1 MSDYQAIEDWVWD
14 KHKSNSKQTC
24 HHHEKLRLYHQ
35 FLFVQSNCQN
45 QCNLGNFEFI
55 KIEGI
60 IHIYKETGEKP
71 DDLFQT
77 VYTDAVNLVK
87 EFGIEEKWSA
97 SQGQQIDWNNIPT
110 ETFKGMLAIISIL
123 MFLDI
128 AFADIKSGSVKGSGH
143 IMNYACLF
151 WSMIKIR

>member
-24 HHHEKLRLYHQ
+24 HHYEKLRLYHQ

-45 QCNLGNFEFI
+45 Q
-55 KIEGI
+55 
-60 IHIYKETGEKP
+60 YKKP

-128 AFADIKSGSVKGSGH
+128 AFADIESGSVKGRGH